1 MRIGCR
7 WISSTA
13 LAFAFGLCPA
23 AHAQDAY
30 LDCGSLQNGYGPYDY
45 RITSR
50 EQRAIVEDVHF
61 TPKIEN
67 LKGGNTTMTPGGDLA
82 YTLRVFPNSPRALM
96 TLIRLAE
103 KEKTSKP
110 RDMEYTV
117 SCWFERAERFRPD
130 DAMVKALHGI
140 YLTRSGKPKDGAMM
154 LQAAAEQ
161 AGDNANINY
170 NLGLAFFDLQQYDK
184 SLESAHKA
192 YALGFPLPGLRDKL
206 KRAGKWRDPP
216 PPPVAPE
223 EPAASAP
230 AKDPATGDTAPAK

>member
-1 MRIGCR
+1 MRTRYR
-7 WISSTA
+7 WIG
-13 LAFAFGLCPA
+13 LAFALGLCPV
-23 AHAQDAY
+23 AHAQDESA
-30 LDCGSLQNGYGPYDY
+30 DCGSLKNGYGPYDY
-45 RITSR
+45 RVTSP

-61 TPKIEN
+61 TPKVEN

-117 SCWFERAERFRPD
+117 SCWFERAERFQPK

-140 YLTRSGKPKDGAMM
+140 YLTRAGKPKDGAAM
-154 LQAAAEQ
+154 LQAAADQ
-161 AGDNANINY
+161 AGDNANVNY
-170 NLGLAFFDLQQYDK
+170 NLGLAYFDLQQFDK

-192 YALGFPLPGLRDKL
+192 YALGFPLPGLREKL

-216 PPPVAPE
+216 PPPPAAAE
-223 EPAASAP
+223 EPAAPAPTKDSGATDAAP
-230 AKDPATGDTAPAK
+230 AK